1 MNIIMCIFVYVI
13 SSFEQ
18 NATFEGSV
26 KKQAVI
32 MTILIDLTCQSSILY
47 LAVADWV
54 CKWLWTVYG
63 ILLNEQNGSA
73 LKQYL
78 IL

>member
-47 LAVADWV
+47 LAVAD
-54 CKWLWTVYG
+54 
-63 ILLNEQNGSA
+63 
-73 LKQYL
+73 
-78 IL
+78 